1 MGLDMYLHRKTYVK
15 NWQYD
20 PDEKH
25 EVTVKLN
32 GEQHPFIDVSKVV
45 YIEEEVGYWRKA
57 NAIHQWF
64 VENCQG
70 GVDDCKGYYVDETNL
85 EELLNICKQIKE
97 DHSKAAELLPPQG
110 GFFFGSTD
118 IDESYFYD
126 IDNTIEI
133 LEPLVKLNKE
143 LTETREAGGKV
154 YDYPDYE
161 YRSSW

>member
-1 MGLDMYLHRKTYVK
+1 MGLDMYLHRRTYVK
-15 NWQYD
+15 DWGHN

-32 GEQHPFIDVSKVV
+32 GEQHPFIDVTKII

-57 NAIHQWF
+57 NAIHKWF
-64 VENCQG
+64 VDNCQNG
-70 GVDDCKGYYVDETNL
+70 SDDCKPYYVSYEQL
-85 EELLNICKQIKE
+85 QELLAICKQIKE
-97 DHSKAAELLPPQG
+97 DHSKAEALLPPQG

-118 IDESYFYD
+118 IDDWYFSD

-133 LEPLVKLNKE
+133 LEPLINLNNDFKAQS
-143 LTETREAGGKV
+143 EAGKVV
-154 YDYPDYE
+154 YDYPEYQ